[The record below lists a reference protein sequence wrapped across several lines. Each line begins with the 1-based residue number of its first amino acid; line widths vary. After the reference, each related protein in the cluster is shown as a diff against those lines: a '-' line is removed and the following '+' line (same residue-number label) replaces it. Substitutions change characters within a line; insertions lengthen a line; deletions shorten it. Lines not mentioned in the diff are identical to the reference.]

1 MIYISIGINI
11 KNIRKNNNLTQ
22 EEMSEEIYCSVQA
35 LSKFER
41 GLSIPDVNILKTI
54 SEKFNVDLNKII
66 YDENSFDIEEEIFN
80 LCIKMLS
87 NNEIPSI
94 EKISYKT
101 TVSIKRIK
109 RLFKNDNNNLILFI
123 IKSIDVSIKEE
134 LSKIKLQDRNLISIF
149 VDNFLPYIIS
159 NKAVLKPL
167 YENAYTNGIV
177 INYLKESYSLYL
189 ISSLHLHDKFQAR
202 ILLSIIME
210 IVNASL
216 TYKDIE
222 YNQLKTEIY
231 LSLKGILI

>member
-109 RLFKNDNNNLILFI
+109 RLLKMI
-123 IKSIDVSIKEE
+123 ITI
-134 LSKIKLQDRNLISIF
+134 
-149 VDNFLPYIIS
+149 
-159 NKAVLKPL
+159 
-167 YENAYTNGIV
+167 
-177 INYLKESYSLYL
+177 
-189 ISSLHLHDKFQAR
+189 
-202 ILLSIIME
+202 
-210 IVNASL
+210 
-216 TYKDIE
+216 
-222 YNQLKTEIY
+222 
-231 LSLKGILI
+231 

>member
-1 MIYISIGINI
+1 MVIYISIGINI

-134 LSKIKLQDRNLISIF
+134 LSKIKL
-149 VDNFLPYIIS
+149 
-159 NKAVLKPL
+159 
-167 YENAYTNGIV
+167 
-177 INYLKESYSLYL
+177 
-189 ISSLHLHDKFQAR
+189 
-202 ILLSIIME
+202 
-210 IVNASL
+210 
-216 TYKDIE
+216 
-222 YNQLKTEIY
+222 
-231 LSLKGILI
+231 